1 MFHFLRFSVRV
12 SLLELEIDEGLDVGG
27 AHLND
32 NIDDSGQQQGVDH
45 DTRTRENGCHASLP
59 GVW

>member
-32 NIDDSGQQQGVDH
+32 DIDNCGQQQGVDH